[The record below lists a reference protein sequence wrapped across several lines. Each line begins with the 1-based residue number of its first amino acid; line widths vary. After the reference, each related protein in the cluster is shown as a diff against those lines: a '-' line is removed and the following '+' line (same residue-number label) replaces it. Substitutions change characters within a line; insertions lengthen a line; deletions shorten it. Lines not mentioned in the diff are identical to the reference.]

1 MTNIKVVFLGESYVG
16 KTSLINKYI
25 SDKFNE
31 EVMSTLAGTY
41 STKSIYYQNKEYFFN
56 IWDTAG
62 RQNFR
67 ALNKIF
73 LKDVNI
79 IVLVYDITKKQS
91 FLELQYW
98 LDLILEDHPDAYLIL
113 VGNKDDLFIERKI
126 KKSDGEK
133 FANVIHSAFTE
144 TSAKDSHNWKA
155 FLDNV
160 FNNYL
165 KMRVDSKNDKNFDD
179 DLDDDKD
186 ILHGITYI

>member
-1 MTNIKVVFLGESYVG
+1 MTNIKVVFLGESDVG
-16 KTSLINKYI
+16 KTSLINRYI

-41 STKSIYYQNKEYFFN
+41 SKKSIYYQNKEYSFN

-62 RQNFR
+62 RQNYR
-67 ALNKIF
+67 SLNKIF
-73 LKDVNI
+73 LKEVNI
-79 IVLVYDITKKQS
+79 IVLVYDITNKQS

-98 LDLILEDHPDAYLIL
+98 LDLILEDHPDTFLIL
-113 VGNKDDLFIERKI
+113 VGNKDDLFIEREI

-165 KMRVDSKNDKNFDD
+165 KMSVDSKNDKNFDD

>member
-1 MTNIKVVFLGESYVG
+1 MTIIKVVFLGESYVG
-16 KTSLINKYI
+16 KTSLINRYI
-25 SDKFNE
+25 NNKFDE
-31 EVMSTLAGTY
+31 QQMSTITGSFLEKTIKYKDKDY
-41 STKSIYYQNKEYFFN
+41 SFN
-56 IWDTAG
+56 LWDTSG
-62 RQNFR
+62 REIFR
-67 ALNKIF
+67 SLNKIF

-113 VGNKDDLFIERKI
+113 VGNKDDLFIEREI

>member
-16 KTSLINKYI
+16 KTSLINRYI
-25 SDKFNE
+25 NNKFDE
-31 EVMSTLAGTY
+31 QQMSTITGSFLEKTIKYKDKDY
-41 STKSIYYQNKEYFFN
+41 SFN
-56 IWDTAG
+56 LWDTSG
-62 RQNFR
+62 REIFR
-67 ALNKIF
+67 SLNKIF

-98 LDLILEDHPDAYLIL
+98 LDLILEDHPDAFLIL
-113 VGNKDDLFIERKI
+113 VGNKDDLFIEREI

>member
-16 KTSLINKYI
+16 KTSLINRYI
-25 SDKFNE
+25 SDKFYE

-113 VGNKDDLFIERKI
+113 VGNKDDLFIEREI

-165 KMRVDSKNDKNFDD
+165 KMSVDSKNDKNFDD

>member
-1 MTNIKVVFLGESYVG
+1 MTIIKVVFLGESYVG
-16 KTSLINKYI
+16 KTSLINRYI
-25 SDKFNE
+25 SDKFDE
-31 EVMSTLAGTY
+31 EVMSTLACTY

-165 KMRVDSKNDKNFDD
+165 KMSVDSKNDKNFDD

>member
-1 MTNIKVVFLGESYVG
+1 MTNIKVVFLGESDVG
-16 KTSLINKYI
+16 KTSLINRYI
-25 SDKFNE
+25 FDNFNE
-31 EVMSTLAGTY
+31 KLMSTMISTY
-41 STKSIYYQNKEYFFN
+41 ATKSINYQDKEYSFN

-73 LKDVNI
+73 LKEVNI

-165 KMRVDSKNDKNFDD
+165 KMSVDSKKDNDKDFDD
-179 DLDDDKD
+179 DNDNDSDDYKD
-186 ILHGITYI
+186 F

>member
-16 KTSLINKYI
+16 KTSLINRYI

-62 RQNFR
+62 RQNYR
-67 ALNKIF
+67 SLNKIF

-165 KMRVDSKNDKNFDD
+165 KMSVDSKKDNDKDFDD
-179 DLDDDKD
+179 DNDNDSDDYKD
-186 ILHGITYI
+186 F

>member
-1 MTNIKVVFLGESYVG
+1 MTIIKVVFLGESYVG
-16 KTSLINKYI
+16 KTSLINRYI
-25 SDKFNE
+25 NNKFDE
-31 EVMSTLAGTY
+31 QQMSTITGSFLEKTIKYKDKDY
-41 STKSIYYQNKEYFFN
+41 SFN
-56 IWDTAG
+56 LWDTPG
-62 RQNFR
+62 REIFR
-67 ALNKIF
+67 SLNKIF

-165 KMRVDSKNDKNFDD
+165 KMSVDSKKDNDKDFDD
-179 DLDDDKD
+179 DNDNDSDDYKD
-186 ILHGITYI
+186 F

>member
-1 MTNIKVVFLGESYVG
+1 MTIIKVVFLGESYVG
-16 KTSLINKYI
+16 KTSLINSYI
-25 SDKFNE
+25 NNKFDE
-31 EVMSTLAGTY
+31 QQMSTITGSFLEKTIKYKDKDY
-41 STKSIYYQNKEYFFN
+41 SFN
-56 IWDTAG
+56 LWDTPG
-62 RQNFR
+62 REIFR
-67 ALNKIF
+67 SLNKIF

-98 LDLILEDHPDAYLIL
+98 LDYILDYHPNSFLIL
-113 VGNKDDLFIERKI
+113 VGNKDDLYIKREI

-144 TSAKDSHNWKA
+144 TSAKDSYRWKD

-165 KMRVDSKNDKNFDD
+165 KMREDYKNDNDFDD
-179 DLDDDKD
+179 DD
-186 ILHGITYI
+186 ILY

>member
-16 KTSLINKYI
+16 KTSLINRYI

-31 EVMSTLAGTY
+31 KIMSTMISTY
-41 STKSIYYQNKEYFFN
+41 ATKSINYQDKEYSFN

-113 VGNKDDLFIERKI
+113 VGNKDDLFIEREI

-165 KMRVDSKNDKNFDD
+165 KMRVDSKKDNDKDFDD
-179 DLDDDKD
+179 DNDNDSDDYKD
-186 ILHGITYI
+186 F

>member
-1 MTNIKVVFLGESYVG
+1 MPTSSTSSTIKKIKNNGNEYNFDIFDTPGWKDLRDLT
-16 KTSLINKYI
+16 KTI
-25 SDKFNE
+25 
-31 EVMSTLAGTY
+31 M
-41 STKSIYYQNKEYFFN
+41 
-56 IWDTAG
+56 
-62 RQNFR
+62 
-67 ALNKIF
+67 
-73 LKDVNI
+73 KDVKI
-79 IVLVYDITKKQS
+79 AILVYDITVKSS

-144 TSAKDSHNWKA
+144 TNAKDSHNWKA

>member
-1 MTNIKVVFLGESYVG
+1 MTNIKVVFLGESDVG
-16 KTSLINKYI
+16 KTSLINRYI

-31 EVMSTLAGTY
+31 KIMSTMISTY
-41 STKSIYYQNKEYFFN
+41 ATKSINYQDKEYSFN

-62 RQNFR
+62 RQNYR
-67 ALNKIF
+67 SLNKIL
-73 LKDVNI
+73 LKEVNI
-79 IVLVYDITKKQS
+79 IVLVYDITNKQS

-165 KMRVDSKNDKNFDD
+165 KMSVDSKNDKNFDD

>member
-1 MTNIKVVFLGESYVG
+1 MTNIKVVFLGESDVG
-16 KTSLINKYI
+16 KTSLINRYI
-25 SDKFNE
+25 FDKFNE
-31 EVMSTLAGTY
+31 KIMSTMISTY
-41 STKSIYYQNKEYFFN
+41 ATKSINYQDKEYSFN

-67 ALNKIF
+67 SLNKIF

-144 TSAKDSHNWKA
+144 TSAKDSYRWKD

-165 KMRVDSKNDKNFDD
+165 KMREDYKNDNDFDD
-179 DLDDDKD
+179 DD
-186 ILHGITYI
+186 ILY

>member
-1 MTNIKVVFLGESYVG
+1 M
-16 KTSLINKYI
+16 
-25 SDKFNE
+25 
-31 EVMSTLAGTY
+31 
-41 STKSIYYQNKEYFFN
+41 
-56 IWDTAG
+56 
-62 RQNFR
+62 
-67 ALNKIF
+67 
-73 LKDVNI
+73 KDVNI

-98 LDLILEDHPDAYLIL
+98 LDLILEDHPDTFLIL
-113 VGNKDDLFIERKI
+113 VGNKDDLFIEREI

-165 KMRVDSKNDKNFDD
+165 KMSVDSKNDKNFDD

>member
-16 KTSLINKYI
+16 KTSLINRYI

-31 EVMSTLAGTY
+31 KLMSTMISTY
-41 STKSIYYQNKEYFFN
+41 ATKSINYQDKEYSFN

-113 VGNKDDLFIERKI
+113 VGNKDDLFIEREI

-165 KMRVDSKNDKNFDD
+165 KMSVDSKKDNDKDFDD
-179 DLDDDKD
+179 DNDNDSDDYKD
-186 ILHGITYI
+186 F